1 MLKDRIAQAKTFG
14 KWNDRWVFHP
24 QATMSEPEKA
34 LCHLTDLGDYD
45 EDHLAWLYNKASL
58 HGVDS
63 YFTYDPANQALIEIS
78 LLAALA
84 VPNTEVQVTQ
94 NQTRGERWRD

>member
-1 MLKDRIAQAKTFG
+1 MITLLTTPNVLCFSNIRVFLDVAVKDFPELPEEATELLKEATSNGRKVGCIARK
-14 KWNDRWVFHP
+14 
-24 QATMSEPEKA
+24 
-34 LCHLTDLGDYD
+34 Y
-45 EDHLAWLYNKASL
+45 
-58 HGVDS
+58 GVDS